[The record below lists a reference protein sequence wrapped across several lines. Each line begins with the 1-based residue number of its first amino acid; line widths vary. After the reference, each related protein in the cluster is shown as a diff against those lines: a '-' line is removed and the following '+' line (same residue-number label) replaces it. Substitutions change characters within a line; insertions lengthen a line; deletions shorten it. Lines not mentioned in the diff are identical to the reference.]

1 MTARDERKRRMN
13 EKKFSTWEKLP
24 DGGAGTFMMLKVSM
38 AGQLAMSRK

>member
-13 EKKFSTWEKLP
+13 ERKFSTWEKLP
-24 DGGAGTFMMLKVSM
+24 DGGRRTFMTLKASM